1 MARGAVIGSIPGQ
14 KRMQQILFF
23 IDVPRQ
29 WPQPISRGI
38 YTRGWI
44 FCPTATVEALALS
57 VSGRKYRAVL
67 NLARPD
73 VPQALPEVNSVNTG
87 WELRALLPSGRHEIS
102 FEAQL
107 SDGRCVVVWSKEVRI
122 QRRWPAWLVSPP
134 PDELL
139 AFQLGLHEAHP
150 PRPVTDRHQQTPPQ
164 TTPRFS
170 IVTPSFNQARW
181 LEETISSV
189 VTQEHVACDYIVQDG
204 GSRDQSVAIIQRHS
218 ARIASWES
226 RPDAGQSDAIA
237 RAFARTAGQPGD
249 VMAWIN
255 SDDFYLPGALA
266 YVARYFARHPE
277 VDVVYGHRIVVDSDS
292 REINRW
298 FLPPH
303 DDDILRLN
311 DFVPQETLFWRRRIW
326 DRAGG
331 IDPSF
336 QFAMDW
342 DLLLRFQAAGAR
354 IVRLPAFLACFR
366 VHSEQKSSAQIRD
379 IGQREIDALRRRT
392 FGRPVSPQELLHH
405 PRLLAY
411 LRRSARTQL
420 LWKLG
425 WRR

>member
-1 MARGAVIGSIPGQ
+1 MIGLP
-14 KRMQQILFF
+14 
-23 IDVPRQ
+23 
-29 WPQPISRGI
+29 
-38 YTRGWI
+38 
-44 FCPTATVEALALS
+44 
-57 VSGRKYRAVL
+57 
-67 NLARPD
+67 RPD
-73 VPQALPEVNSVNTG
+73 VMAALTTVASSNTG
-87 WELRALLPSGRHEIS
+87 WELRAILPSGMQ
-102 FEAQL
+102 QL
-107 SDGRCVVVWSKEVRI
+107 SFVASLDDGRTVPVRAFTAAFE
-122 QRRWPAWLVSPP
+122 RRWPAWLVSPP